1 MNQGR
6 EQQKVLRHKSPV
18 ERRKESKKAE
28 KERSAGTI
36 VNRFKAK
43 RMFVCEQMTES
54 GKKALFKENGS
65 LISSD
70 KISCE
75 SANLSPLTQSF

>member
-18 ERRKESKKAE
+18 ERRKESKRAE

-54 GKKALFKENGS
+54 GKKLCSKKMV
-65 LISSD
+65 L
-70 KISCE
+70 
-75 SANLSPLTQSF
+75 LSPLTKYPVNQQIFHL